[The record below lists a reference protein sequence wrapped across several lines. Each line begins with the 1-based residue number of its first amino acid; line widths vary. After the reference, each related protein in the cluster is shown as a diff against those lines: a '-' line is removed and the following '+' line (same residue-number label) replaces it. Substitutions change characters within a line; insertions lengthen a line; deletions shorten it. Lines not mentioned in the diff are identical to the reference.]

1 MKFGRPMKFL
11 LFFFVTTIFTT
22 AMLLLSCDKNP
33 NGPAAKTW
41 DCTISEGN
49 TPDYT
54 STIGCKADFTALS
67 SEPLNADIPGAT
79 SVKTIIDQLDPS
91 GTNPLY
97 FQNSKKYQI
106 HWDFASTHLSGRGKP
121 VVEALTLFNTTEYYT
136 PDRRFVCGAI
146 THYDGPGVWTYEIA
160 PYDNATAQM
169 IAMAYKK
176 IADSC
181 FFGDSLYFHPTSSII
196 EKLAEGLPSSVKIIT
211 TDEIFKNIDYQPLN
225 FGTSMG
231 RLVFITAKE
240 LDTEYVGF
248 RDIVVLDEVPNDI
261 SVTSGIITEM
271 FQTPLAH
278 INVLSQN
285 RGTPN
290 MALRGAFSDTSL
302 RSLNGKWVRLNVSS
316 SNYSITEVTKAQAD
330 AWWDANAPAKIAIPN
345 LDTTVKDLKD
355 VKDILDIAGKGLG
368 GALAAAIPA
377 FGGKASHY
385 SAFPHMDSTKVPY
398 FKGFGIP
405 VYYYWQFMK
414 QNGFDKQVVQ
424 MLADTL
430 FQSDPAIRSA
440 RLKALRDSMMVAPV
454 DASFMSML
462 NAKLQK
468 NYPNVRMR
476 FRSSTNA
483 EDLNGFTGAGLYTSK
498 TGDPNDPKHSVIDAV
513 REVWSS
519 VWFFRAF
526 EERSYRNIDHLTV
539 GMAMLVIR
547 AFPDEEATG
556 VAITNNPYNESGLEP
571 AFYIN
576 VQYGGTSVVLPDA
589 SVTTD
594 QFLYYYYMTGQPI
607 AYLGHSNLISKDS
620 TVLTVEQIHSLGVAL
635 DEIQRFFQPL
645 YGGNTNKWWA
655 MDTEF
660 KFDQSLDNPN
670 GKPVLYMKQCR
681 PYGGMGDLSD
691 TDD

>member
-1 MKFGRPMKFL
+1 MKMFVFFL
-11 LFFFVTTIFTT
+11 VTLFAVSV
-22 AMLLLSCDKNP
+22 LLLSCSKNP
-33 NGPAAKTW
+33 SGPAQRTW
-41 DCTISEGN
+41 GCSIAQGN
-49 TPDYT
+49 TTPDFS
-54 STIGCKADFTALS
+54 STIGCKDDFIALA

-79 SVKTIIDQLDPS
+79 SAKTIIDKLDP
-91 GTNPLY
+91 GGKNPLY
-97 FQNSKKYQI
+97 IQNSRKYPI
-106 HWDFASTHLSGRGKP
+106 HWDFASTHLSGNGKP
-121 VVEALTLFNTTEYYT
+121 VVSSLSQFNTTEYYT

-146 THYDGPGVWTYEIA
+146 TRYAGPGVWTYEIA
-160 PYDNATAQM
+160 PYDNASVQM
-169 IAMAYKK
+169 IAMAYQK

-181 FFGDSLYFHPTSSII
+181 YFGDSLYFHPTSSTI
-196 EKLAEGLPSSVKIIT
+196 EKVAAGLPASVKIIT
-211 TDEIFKNIDYQPLN
+211 TDELFKSINYQPLN

-240 LDTEYVGF
+240 LDTGYVGF

-261 SVTSGIITEM
+261 SVTSGIITQM

-302 RSLNGKWVRLNVSS
+302 HRLEGKWVKLYVGPAD
-316 SNYSITEVTKAQAD
+316 YSVTEVTKAEAD
-330 AWWDANAPAKIAIPN
+330 SWWDANKPPTIPIPR
-345 LDTTVKDLKD
+345 LDTTVKELRN
-355 VKDILDIAGKGLG
+355 VKDILDIATLGLG

-398 FKGFGIP
+398 FNGFGIP
-405 VYYYWQFMK
+405 IFYYWQFMK
-414 QNGFDKQVVQ
+414 QNGFDKQVAQ
-424 MLADTL
+424 MLSDTL
-430 FQSDPAIRSA
+430 FQSDPAVRRV
-440 RLKALRDSMMVAPV
+440 RLQALRDSMMAAPV
-454 DASFMSML
+454 DAAFMSALMT
-462 NAKLQK
+462 KLQTD
-468 NYPNVRMR
+468 YPGVRMR

-498 TGDPNDPKHSVIDAV
+498 TGDPNDPDHPVINAI

-526 EERSYRNIDHLTV
+526 EERSYRNIDHLAV

-547 AFPDEEATG
+547 SFPDEEATG

-571 AFYIN
+571 AFYVN
-576 VQYGGTSVVLPDA
+576 VQYGGTSVVLPDPT
-589 SVTTD
+589 VTTD
-594 QFLYYYYMTGQPI
+594 QFLYYYYMSGQPI
-607 AYLGHSNLISKDS
+607 AYLAHSSLIASDT
-620 TVLTVEQIHSLGVAL
+620 TVLTVAQIHTLGVAL

-645 YGGNTNKWWA
+645 YGSDAAKWWA

-660 KFDQSLDNPN
+660 KFDQSLDDPN
-670 GKPVLYMKQCR
+670 GKPVLWMKQCR
-681 PYGGMGDLSD
+681 PYSGMGDED
-691 TDD
+691 ADD

>member
-1 MKFGRPMKFL
+1 MRTMKNTP
-11 LFFFVTTIFTT
+11 LFFLFSLFAVSIS
-22 AMLLLSCDKNP
+22 LLSCSKNP
-33 NGPAAKTW
+33 SGPAQRTW
-41 DCTISEGN
+41 GCSIAQGN
-49 TPDYT
+49 ATPDF
-54 STIGCKADFTALS
+54 SGTIGCNDDFIALA

-79 SVKTIIDQLDPS
+79 SAKTIIDKLDP
-91 GTNPLY
+91 GGKNPLY
-97 FQNSKKYQI
+97 IQNSKKYPI
-106 HWDFASTHLSGRGKP
+106 HWNFASTHLSGNGKI
-121 VVEALTLFNTTEYYT
+121 VVSTISEFETTEYYK

-146 THYDGPGVWTYEIA
+146 TYYNGPGVWTYEIA
-160 PYDNATAQM
+160 PYDNASAQM
-169 IAMAYKK
+169 IAMAYQK

-181 FFGDSLYFHPTSSII
+181 YFGKSLYFHPTSSSV
-196 EKLAEGLPSSVKIIT
+196 EKVAAGLPSSIKIIT
-211 TDEIFKNIDYQPLN
+211 TDELFKSIDYQPLN

-231 RLVFITAKE
+231 RLVFIAAKK
-240 LDTEYVGF
+240 LDTGYVGF

-261 SVTSGIITEM
+261 SVTSGIITQM

-302 RSLNGKWVRLNVSS
+302 RRLEGKWVKLYVGST
-316 SNYSITEVTKAQAD
+316 NYSVTEVTKAEAD
-330 AWWDANAPAKIAIPN
+330 AWWEANKPATIPIPR
-345 LDTTVKDLKD
+345 LDTTVKDLLN
-355 VKDILDIAGKGLG
+355 VKDILNISALGLG
-368 GALAAAIPA
+368 GALSAAIPA

-405 VYYYWQFMK
+405 IFYYWQFMK
-414 QNGFDKQVVQ
+414 QNGFDKKVAQ

-430 FQSDPAIRSA
+430 FQSDPAVRSA
-440 RLKALRDSMMVAPV
+440 RLLALRDSMMVAPV
-454 DASFMSML
+454 DSSFMSAL
-462 NAKLQK
+462 LSKLQTD
-468 NYPNVRMR
+468 YPGVRMR

-498 TGDPNDPKHSVIDAV
+498 TGDPSDPKHPVIDAV

-526 EERSYRNIDHLTV
+526 EERSYRNIDHTAV
-539 GMAMLVIR
+539 GMALLVIR
-547 AFPDEEATG
+547 SFPNEEATG

-571 AFYIN
+571 AFYVN

-589 SVTTD
+589 TVTTD
-594 QFLYYYYMTGQPI
+594 QFLYYYYMSGQPV
-607 AYLGHSNLISKDS
+607 AYLAHSSLIASGT
-620 TVLTVEQIHSLGVAL
+620 TVLTVDQIHTLGIAL

-645 YGGNTNKWWA
+645 YGTDATKWWA

-670 GKPVLYMKQCR
+670 EKPVLWMKQCR
-681 PYGGMGDLSD
+681 PYAGMGDATN

>member
-1 MKFGRPMKFL
+1 MQITRKNVPVFFL
-11 LFFFVTTIFTT
+11 FTLFAVS
-22 AMLLLSCDKNP
+22 MQLLSCSKNP
-33 NGPAAKTW
+33 SSVAPRTW
-41 DCTISEGN
+41 DCSIGQGDT
-49 TPDYT
+49 TPDF
-54 STIGCKADFTALS
+54 SGTIGCKDDFTALA

-79 SVKTIIDQLDPS
+79 SAKTVIDKMDPS
-91 GTNPLY
+91 GSNPLY

-106 HWDFASTHLSGRGKP
+106 HWDFASTHLSGKGKP
-121 VVEALTLFNTTEYYT
+121 VVPSLTQFNTTEYYT

-146 THYDGPGVWTYEIA
+146 TRYDGPGVWTYEIA
-160 PYDNATAQM
+160 PYDNATVQM
-169 IAMAYKK
+169 IAMAYEK

-181 FFGDSLYFHPTSSII
+181 FFGDSLYFHPTSQTI
-196 EKLAEGLPSSVKIIT
+196 EKLAAGLPASVKIIT
-211 TDEIFKNIDYQPLN
+211 TDELFKSINYQPLN

-240 LDTEYVGF
+240 LDTGYVGF

-261 SVTSGIITEM
+261 SVTSGIITQM

-302 RSLNGKWVRLNVSS
+302 RSLEGKWVKLYVSS
-316 SNYSITEVTKAQAD
+316 STYSVTEVTKAEAD
-330 AWWDANAPAKIAIPN
+330 AWWDANKPLTIPIPR
-345 LDTTVKDLKD
+345 LDTTVKDLRN
-355 VKDILDIAGKGLG
+355 VTDILDIANLGLG

-405 VYYYWQFMK
+405 IFYYWQFMK
-414 QNGFDKQVVQ
+414 QNGFDTQVAQ

-440 RLKALRDSMMVAPV
+440 RLQALRDSMMVAPV
-454 DASFMSML
+454 DAAFMSALM
-462 NAKLQK
+462 AKLQTD
-468 NYPNVRMR
+468 YPGVRMR

-498 TGDPNDPKHSVIDAV
+498 TGDPNDPAHPVIDAI
-513 REVWSS
+513 REVWSA

-526 EERSYRNIDHLTV
+526 EERSYRNIDHLAV
-539 GMAMLVIR
+539 GMALLVIR
-547 AFPDEEATG
+547 SFTDEEATG
-556 VAITNNPYNESGLEP
+556 VAITNNPFNASGLEP
-571 AFYIN
+571 AFYVN
-576 VQYGGTSVVLPDA
+576 VQYGGTSVVLPDPT
-589 SVTTD
+589 VTTD
-594 QFLYYYYMTGQPI
+594 QFLYYYYMSGQPV
-607 AYLGHSNLISKDS
+607 AYLAHSSLIPSDT
-620 TVLTVEQIHSLGVAL
+620 TVLTVAQIHTLGVAL

-645 YGGNTNKWWA
+645 YGSDPGKWWS

-660 KFDQSLDNPN
+660 KFDQPLDDPN
-670 GKPVLYMKQCR
+670 GKPVLWMKQCR
-681 PYGGMGDLSD
+681 PYAGMGDAAD